1 MILISTNLLT
11 RGTLNQLFLSF
22 VMLPEA
28 KVLANVEEKIRIEF
42 SEPWIS
48 GFWWDQ
54 CGSVDMSLVEISMGR
69 RCVSAGILVW
79 SWAQN

>member
-1 MILISTNLLT
+1 MILSSTNLLT
-11 RGTLNQLFLSF
+11 RGTFNQLFLSF

-48 GFWWDQ
+48 GF
-54 CGSVDMSLVEISMGR
+54 
-69 RCVSAGILVW
+69 
-79 SWAQN
+79 